1 MGLAARVRRNS
12 DENVEKVPTPPLT
25 LKLPALTR
33 EDFENM
39 DSESAAVRLLL
50 ENFLEQQNRERA
62 GKRFDNIEAKLEWDG
77 TKIILPSDPAKM
89 NYEEAIKWLERLRHL
104 DEENI
109 AVNEIVDAFPFDG
122 AIAMMKAMKEIYG
135 WVSPVPPQSWF
146 EAPPTMTSVDIS
158 PTERNQII
166 WGRFAIP
173 GIQGTLQTGIA
184 YKAGRPVFSIKGDVK
199 KKHLVAVSEIA
210 EKTREIVA
218 RESIYRGKAVRLT
231 VTNDGKINFD
241 QPPAFMDVS
250 EANPE
255 ELIFSEELTEQINT
269 NLFTPIVHS
278 QACRNAKIPLK
289 RGILMEGPFG
299 TGKTLC
305 AFVTAGLAEDNGW
318 TFIMVD
324 RVAGLTAAL
333 QFGVVYQ
340 PCVIFCEDINRET
353 SGDRTP
359 ELDNILNVVDGIL
372 SKGREIMVVLTSN
385 EASTINQAM
394 MRPGRLDAVLSI
406 QPPDAHAV
414 ERLMRLYGRG
424 LIPDDEPLGEAGS
437 VLAGEIPAVIREC
450 VERAK
455 LYSIS
460 RGGNGAVI
468 QLRESDLVRAAKGMA
483 HHLELLNGKKTVEPS
498 IEHQLGAAM
507 IGNMRKLLDEK
518 ISDDL
523 DETHAVVLKIKEH
536 LQI

>member
-158 PTERNQII
+158 PTERTQII

-199 KKHLVAVSEIA
+199 KKTS
-210 EKTREIVA
+210 
-218 RESIYRGKAVRLT
+218 G
-231 VTNDGKINFD
+231 
-241 QPPAFMDVS
+241 
-250 EANPE
+250 
-255 ELIFSEELTEQINT
+255 
-269 NLFTPIVHS
+269 
-278 QACRNAKIPLK
+278 
-289 RGILMEGPFG
+289 RGIRDCRKNTRDRGPRKYLSRQG
-299 TGKTLC
+299 G
-305 AFVTAGLAEDNGW
+305 
-318 TFIMVD
+318 
-324 RVAGLTAAL
+324 
-333 QFGVVYQ
+333 
-340 PCVIFCEDINRET
+340 
-353 SGDRTP
+353 SS
-359 ELDNILNVVDGIL
+359 DGH
-372 SKGREIMVVLTSN
+372 E
-385 EASTINQAM
+385 
-394 MRPGRLDAVLSI
+394 
-406 QPPDAHAV
+406 
-414 ERLMRLYGRG
+414 
-424 LIPDDEPLGEAGS
+424 
-437 VLAGEIPAVIREC
+437 
-450 VERAK
+450 
-455 LYSIS
+455 
-460 RGGNGAVI
+460 
-468 QLRESDLVRAAKGMA
+468 
-483 HHLELLNGKKTVEPS
+483 
-498 IEHQLGAAM
+498 
-507 IGNMRKLLDEK
+507 
-518 ISDDL
+518 
-523 DETHAVVLKIKEH
+523 
-536 LQI
+536 